1 MTTTSDNLNENLD
14 TSNIHLNTQNE
25 DESNTTSTQISEQ
38 NKTNKSIKPQNI
50 VKIEDFLNLNTTLK
64 PEKQP
69 LINPKTQQSNVNI
82 KKGLELIF
90 SVIIALSSLII
101 FYLRNKARSKKN
113 GHLE

>member
-25 DESNTTSTQISEQ
+25 DESNNTSTQISEQ

-69 LINPKTQQSNVNI
+69 LINPKTQQPNVNI

-90 SVIIALSSLII
+90 SV
-101 FYLRNKARSKKN
+101 
-113 GHLE
+113 